1 MKKVHIKSAVP
12 IYIAAVVWLI
22 AGIISPG
29 LLLKIPSL
37 LAVALISAAA
47 GIVSRKFF
55 PGRIIEVQEEIKTGD
70 VELDKDIAEGRE
82 RLNNLH
88 RANDA
93 IEDVEISHNLD
104 RMTRAGKQIFQ
115 ELGRDKRKLSLVRR
129 FMNYYLPTAEK
140 LMDQYQ
146 LLMNAPSKGENI
158 LVSMERIK
166 NSLGMIADAFEKC
179 LDNLYADQE
188 MDIDAEI
195 KVMQTM
201 LTSDGLIKTA
211 ENDISNIKDKEQK
224 PLSMGGL

>member
-1 MKKVHIKSAVP
+1 MKKVHIKSAIPV
-12 IYIAAVVWLI
+12 YIAAGVWLF

-29 LLLKIPSL
+29 LLLKLPSL
-37 LAVALISAAA
+37 VAVILISAIA
-47 GIVSRKFF
+47 GMLSGKVF
-55 PGRIIEVQEEIKTGD
+55 PGRTIEVQDAIRTGD
-70 VELDKDIAEGRE
+70 AALDQDIAEGRV
-82 RLNNLH
+82 RLDNLH
-88 RANDA
+88 RANAA
-93 IEDVEISHNLD
+93 IEDAEISRNLD
-104 RMTRAGKQIFQ
+104 RMTAAGEQVFQ
-115 ELGRDKRKLSLVRR
+115 ELGRDKRKLALVRR

-146 LLMNAPSKGENI
+146 LMINVPSRGENI

-201 LTSDGLIKTA
+201 LASDGLIKTT
-211 ENDISNIKDKEQK
+211 ENNIQDLREKNQR
-224 PLSMGGL
+224 PFSMGE

>member
-1 MKKVHIKSAVP
+1 MKKVHIKSAMP
-12 IYIAAVVWLI
+12 IYIAAAVWLL
-22 AGIISPG
+22 AGMISPG
-29 LLLKIPSL
+29 LLLKLPSL
-37 LAVALISAAA
+37 LAVALISVAA
-47 GIVSRKFF
+47 GIVSGKFF
-55 PGRIIEVQEEIKTGD
+55 PGRTIEVQEEIRTGD
-70 VELDKDIAEGRE
+70 AELDKDIAEGRV

-88 RANDA
+88 HANAA
-93 IEDVEISHNLD
+93 IEDAEISYNLD
-104 RMTRAGKQIFQ
+104 RMTRAGEHVFQ

-201 LTSDGLIKTA
+201 LASDGLIRTN
-211 ENDISNIKDKEQK
+211 ENNINNKKEDKQQ